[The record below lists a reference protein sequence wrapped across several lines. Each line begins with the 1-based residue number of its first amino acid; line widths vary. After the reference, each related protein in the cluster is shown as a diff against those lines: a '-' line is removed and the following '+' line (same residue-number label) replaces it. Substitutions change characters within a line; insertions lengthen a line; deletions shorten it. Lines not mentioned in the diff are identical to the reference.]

1 MDFDFDTKD
10 FDEKIKKLVGKVMPE
25 KIERGL
31 GVAMLDLLNSCITEV
46 PTVPLK
52 EGWLR
57 GSGSIFVQNKFMQTS
72 EGMDRAKAGYA
83 TKSYSE
89 FIPKETYVGF
99 IGFNTPYAARL
110 HEGVGFHFTEG
121 SSGPK
126 YLESKLMTKRD
137 VLIGDI
143 ADAIKN

>member
-1 MDFDFDTKD
+1 MDFIFYTKD

-25 KIERGL
+25 KIERGI
-31 GVAMLDLLNSCITEV
+31 GVAMLDLLNSCIMEV

-83 TKSYSE
+83 IKSYSE
-89 FIPKETYVGF
+89 FIPKETYVGI

-110 HEGVGFHFTEG
+110 HEGVGFHFTES